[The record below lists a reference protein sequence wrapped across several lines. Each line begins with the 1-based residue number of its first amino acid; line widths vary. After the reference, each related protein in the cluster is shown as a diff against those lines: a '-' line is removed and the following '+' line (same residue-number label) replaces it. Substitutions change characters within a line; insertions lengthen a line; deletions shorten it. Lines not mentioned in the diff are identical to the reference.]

1 MTITTTWLTFPLLV
15 IGLASFIPVLF
26 FRRTSSPLRMAWLMA
41 LFPALAFGILIR
53 LCGQVL
59 QDSPLI
65 LQIEWLPS
73 LDLSLS
79 LYLDSLSSLFALLV
93 SGIGTLVVIYTGYY
107 FQKDNT
113 SWRFLT
119 YLLLFMTSM
128 LGVVI
133 AGDVITLFIFWE
145 GTSITSFLLVGYK
158 NKDEEARKGAF
169 KALFITGGGG
179 IALLAGLIWIANIAG
194 GSDFATIL
202 ASGPALRSSPYY
214 AAFLSLIALGA
225 FTKSAQTPAHIWLP
239 SAMTAPTPASAFL
252 HSATMVKAGV
262 YLLAR
267 LNPALGYT
275 DMWFYLLTSVG
286 IITML
291 TGAYLGFKQNDLKA
305 LLAYSTISQL
315 GVMTAMIGQ
324 DIEIA
329 YKALV
334 ISVLAH
340 ALYKSALFMTAGIVD
355 HETGTRD
362 LLRLGG
368 LAHLMPATTSVAL
381 VAGLSMAGLPPMFG
395 FLAKETLLATSV
407 HPSLPPIIGALF
419 PWVAVVAGA
428 LLLAQ
433 AGLFVYNTFLGKPA
447 DALHPVKGHEPPA
460 GMWLMPAIPAVLSLA
475 IGLLPEPERLAAFLA
490 AAAGDAYSSKVK
502 VSLALWAG
510 LTVPLALSVVAVLAG
525 SVLFV
530 YRRRLRILLQAL
542 LPDFSLNAVYDA
554 LLRGIDRAAELATR
568 LQRGQLRF
576 YLAIML
582 ISLGGMVILFQSFPL
597 RYLGDLLSA
606 PPEVPDRLQ
615 LLRLFTLV
623 MAGLSSFITI
633 FLRRD
638 IYAILALSVSGLA
651 VAVWIAL
658 DPAPD
663 VALVQII
670 VDLLATVILV
680 LSLSRIPRLQR
691 EKAREFT
698 FRQSRPGLIRDG
710 LIATGGGLVMAVLVF
725 VSLSTRPHTSLVSPF
740 YAEFAKSLTGAK
752 DIVGAILVD
761 FRSFDTLFEIV
772 VFAAAGLGI
781 HMLLHY
787 AARKAGDQEEPDPQP
802 PAPNEHPALGVG
814 GLPTSSLLHL
824 LAYSLLPLAL
834 LLAAIQMMYGHD
846 QPGDGFT
853 AGVVISLALG
863 FWYVIFGYH
872 ATKKQLPWLRSGNLI
887 AAGILVGLVDGLLSA
902 LFGTAFLSPVDYG
915 KILNLPLPAGF
926 NLNNSFF
933 FEVAICLTVL
943 GGATY
948 ILDNLGRPKEADPE
962 SDALL
967 LSFQEEAKTKTGL
980 KSERRSP

>member
-1 MTITTTWLTFPLLV
+1 
-15 IGLASFIPVLF
+15 
-26 FRRTSSPLRMAWLMA
+26 MAI
-41 LFPALAFGILIR
+41 FPALAFGTLIW

-59 QDSPLI
+59 QESPL
-65 LQIEWLPS
+65 LLKVEWLPS
-73 LDLSLS
+73 LGLSLS
-79 LYLDSLSSLFALLV
+79 LYLDRLSSLFALLV
-93 SGIGTLVVIYTGYY
+93 TGIGTLVVVYTGYY

-113 SWRFLT
+113 SWRFLF

-128 LGVVI
+128 LGVVT

-145 GTSITSFLLVGYK
+145 GTSITSYLLVGYK

-179 IALLAGLIWIANIAG
+179 IALLAGLIWVADIAG
-194 GSDFATIL
+194 ASDFATIL
-202 ASGPALRSSPYY
+202 ASGAALRASPYY
-214 AAFLSLIALGA
+214 SIFLSLIALGA

-275 DMWFYLLTSVG
+275 DLWFYLLTSVG
-286 IITML
+286 IMTML

-315 GVMTAMIGQ
+315 GVMVAMIGQ
-324 DIEIA
+324 NIEIA

-334 ISVLAH
+334 ISILAH

-362 LLRLGG
+362 LRRLGG
-368 LAHLMPATTSVAL
+368 LARLMPATTAVAMI
-381 VAGLSMAGLPPMFG
+381 AGLSMAGLPPMFG

-407 HPSLPPIIGALF
+407 HSSLPPILGVLF
-419 PWVAVVAGA
+419 PWITVVAGA

-433 AGLFVYNTFLGKPA
+433 SGLFVYASFLGKPA
-447 DALHPVKGHEPPA
+447 DPHHPPHGHEPPA
-460 GMWLMPAIPAVLSLA
+460 GMWLMPAVPAFLSLA
-475 IGLLPEPERLAAFLA
+475 IGLLPEPERLASFLA
-490 AAAGDAYSSKVK
+490 GAAADAFSSKVK
-502 VSLALWAG
+502 VSLALWSG
-510 LTVPLALSVVAVLAG
+510 LSVPLTLSVVAILTG
-525 SVLFV
+525 SFLFV
-530 YRRRLRILLQAL
+530 YRHRLRLLMQAL
-542 LPDFSLNAVYDA
+542 LPDFSLNTVYTA
-554 LLRGIDRAAELATR
+554 LLRGIDQGADLATR

-582 ISLGGMVILFQSFPL
+582 ISLGGMVILFQPLPL
-597 RYLGDLLSA
+597 RYLGVLLSA
-606 PPEVPDRLQ
+606 PPEIPDRLE
-615 LLRLFTLV
+615 LLRLLTLV
-623 MAGLSSFITI
+623 LAGLSSLITI

-638 IYAILALSVSGLA
+638 IYAILAMGVSGLA

-658 DPAPD
+658 EPAPD

-698 FRQSRPGLIRDG
+698 FRQSRPGLTRDG
-710 LIATGGGLVMAVLVF
+710 LIAVGSGLLVATLAYVL
-725 VSLSTRPHTSLVSPF
+725 LSTRPHPSLVTPF
-740 YAEFAKSLTGAK
+740 YAANAKILTEAK

-761 FRSFDTLFEIV
+761 FRGLDTLFEIA
-772 VFAAAGLGI
+772 VFAVAGLGV
-781 HMLLHY
+781 HTLLHY
-787 AARKAGDQEEPDPQP
+787 AARKAGDREDPDPRP
-802 PAPNEHPALGVG
+802 PAPDEHPALGVA

-853 AGVVISLALG
+853 AGVVISLAVG

-872 ATKKQLPWLRSGNLI
+872 ATKQQLPWLHSGYLLG
-887 AAGILVGLVDGLLSA
+887 AGLLLALVNGVASA
-902 LFGTAFLSPVDYG
+902 YFGSGFLSHVNYG
-915 KILNLPLPAGF
+915 EMLNLPLPSGF
-926 NLNNSFF
+926 NISNSFF
-933 FEVAICLTVL
+933 FEVSICLTIL
-943 GGATY
+943 GSATY

-967 LSFQEEAKTKTGL
+967 RSMEEETPSSNSKTGR
-980 KSERRSP
+980 KTS

>member
-1 MTITTTWLTFPLLV
+1 
-15 IGLASFIPVLF
+15 
-26 FRRTSSPLRMAWLMA
+26 MAF
-41 LFPALAFGILIR
+41 FPALAFGILIR

-65 LQIEWLPS
+65 LQVEWLPS
-73 LDLSLS
+73 LDWSLS
-79 LYLDSLSSLFALLV
+79 FSLDSLSSLFALMV
-93 SGIGTLVVIYTGYY
+93 TGIGTLVVIYTGYY

-128 LGVVI
+128 LGI
-133 AGDVITLFIFWE
+133 TTAGDVITLFIFWE

-158 NKDEEARKGAF
+158 NKDEEARRGAF

-179 IALLAGLIWIANIAG
+179 IALLAGLVWVAHIAG

-214 AAFLSLIALGA
+214 AVFLSLIALGA
-225 FTKSAQTPAHIWLP
+225 FTKSAQAPAHIWLP

-252 HSATMVKAGV
+252 HSATMVKAGI

-275 DMWFYLLTSVG
+275 DLWFYLLTSVG
-286 IITML
+286 VITML

-315 GVMTAMIGQ
+315 GVMTTMIGQ

-355 HETGTRD
+355 HETGRRD
-362 LLRLGG
+362 LRRLGG
-368 LAHLMPATTSVAL
+368 LARLMPATTMVAL

-419 PWVAVVAGA
+419 PWVAVGAGA

-433 AGLFVYNTFLGKPA
+433 SGLFVYDTFLGKPA
-447 DALHPVKGHEPPA
+447 DALQPAKGHEPPA
-460 GMWLMPAIPAVLSLA
+460 GMWLMPAIPAFISLA

-490 AAAGDAYSSKVK
+490 AAAADAYSSKVK
-502 VSLALWAG
+502 VSLALWTG
-510 LTVPLALSVVAVLAG
+510 LTVPLALSVVAVLTG

-530 YRRRLRILLQAL
+530 YRHRLRLSLQAL
-542 LPDFSLNAVYDA
+542 LPEFSMNAVYAA
-554 LLRGIDRAAELATR
+554 LLRGIDQGADLATR
-568 LQRGQLRF
+568 LQKGQLRF

-582 ISLGGMVILFQSFPL
+582 ISLGCMVILFQSLPL
-597 RYLGDLLSA
+597 RYLGNLLST
-606 PPEVPDRLQ
+606 PPEVPNRLDF
-615 LLRLFTLV
+615 LRLFTLV
-623 MAGLSSFITI
+623 LAGLSSFITI

-638 IYAILALSVSGLA
+638 IYAILAMSVSGLA

-658 DPAPD
+658 EPAPD

-710 LIATGGGLVMAVLVF
+710 LIATGGGLLVATLAYIL
-725 VSLSTRPHTSLVSPF
+725 LSTRPHPSLVTPF
-740 YAEFAKSLTGAK
+740 YAANAKILAEAK

-761 FRSFDTLFEIV
+761 FRGLDTLFEIA
-772 VFAAAGLGI
+772 VFAIAGLGV
-781 HMLLHY
+781 HTLLHY
-787 AARKAGDQEEPDPQP
+787 AARKAGDKEDPDPQM
-802 PAPNEHPALGVG
+802 PAPDEHPALGVA

-834 LLAAIQMMYGHD
+834 LLAVIQMMYGHD

-853 AGVVISLALG
+853 AGVVISLAVG

-872 ATKKQLPWLRSGNLI
+872 ATKRQLPWLHSGYLLG
-887 AAGILVGLVDGLLSA
+887 AGLLLALANGLVSA
-902 LFGTAFLSPVDYG
+902 CFGSGFLSHVSYG
-915 KILNLPLPAGF
+915 EMLNLPLPSGF
-926 NLNNSFF
+926 NLSNSFF
-933 FEVAICLTVL
+933 FEVSICLTIL
-943 GGATY
+943 GSATY

-967 LSFQEEAKTKTGL
+967 RSMEEETSSPDFKPGR
-980 KSERRSP
+980 KS